1 MQKSRPRSRL
11 TPLYFVLLLMTGT
24 ALATSSAMAADLL
37 PDNSASALAM
47 IVPVIVLMLLLV
59 GEVWR
64 ETAKNAKPF
73 LDQQIAD
80 ARQKRLN
87 R

>member
-1 MQKSRPRSRL
+1 MHKSKNHRRFAL
-11 TPLYFVLLLMTGT
+11 LYFVLLLMTGT
-24 ALATSSAMAADLL
+24 ALATSTALAADLV
-37 PDNSASALAM
+37 PDNATSALAL
-47 IVPVIVLMLLLV
+47 IIPVAVLMLMLV

-64 ETAKNAKPF
+64 ETARNAKPF
-73 LDQQIAD
+73 LDRQIAD